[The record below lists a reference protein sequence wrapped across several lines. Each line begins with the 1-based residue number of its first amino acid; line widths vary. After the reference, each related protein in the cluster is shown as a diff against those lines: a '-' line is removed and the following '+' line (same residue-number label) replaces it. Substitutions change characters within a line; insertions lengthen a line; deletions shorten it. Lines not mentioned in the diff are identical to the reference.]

1 MKKKVLIISSI
12 VVAVLLLVGGV
23 FAYFQLR
30 PPTAEEISRYE
41 ELLSEGELF
50 FEGREYS
57 EAVSKYNDA
66 VKVIRTDGRAYSRI
80 VDIYLL
86 KNDFETAQQVAQKA
100 QNAVTS
106 SQASLIYANIAEGY
120 LQLDDFYNTRMNYEI
135 AASLNSNPKVNLG
148 LSKAYIYNNEFGLAK
163 KLLEKEYDSETVDEA
178 KLLYSYIL
186 GTEDVEKAKEIL
198 NSHTISDSS
207 MNSYFEEYSSVLDS
221 LTEDELFNVTK
232 LSRVY
237 VNREYPNLAIR
248 LLEPKAEEIYQYVDA
263 LYFLGKAYLDTNQ
276 YDNAV
281 DTLLKSAS
289 LIGYESHKYWMLAR
303 AYYYKDD
310 LVNAMSYYD
319 MAVGY
324 AGEDLSKELVE
335 EYLDILLDSN
345 QGNKTQ
351 EVFTSIVKTIET
363 EWLYLIGFELY
374 YQLDSEA
381 KFDYYLN
388 QLASMEMDESEQ
400 KEYLFW
406 KIRRNLDASE
416 TENTEQELEQ
426 LLALDR
432 FNPRYYWLKGLYEL
446 SLSDTGAA
454 RNSFELALEY
464 DLEGDVTQE
473 VEVLLAQL

>member
-12 VVAVLLLVGGV
+12 VVAVLLLVGGI
-23 FAYFQLR
+23 FAYLQLR
-30 PPTAEEISRYE
+30 PPTAEEITRYE
-41 ELLSEGELF
+41 KILSEGDLLF
-50 FEGREYS
+50 EAQEYS
-57 EAVSKYNDA
+57 EAVAKYNDA
-66 VKVIRTDGRAYSRI
+66 VKVIRTDGRAYSRM

-86 KNDFETAQQVAQKA
+86 KNDFDTAQQIAQKA
-100 QNAVTS
+100 QNSITA
-106 SQASLIYANIAEGY
+106 SQASLIYADIAERY

-148 LSKAYIYNNEFGLAK
+148 LAKAYIYNDEFGLSK

-178 KLLYSYIL
+178 KLLYAYIL
-186 GTEDVEKAKEIL
+186 GTEDIEKAKKVL
-198 NSHTISDSS
+198 SDYTVSDSNMNSH
-207 MNSYFEEYSSVLDS
+207 FEEYNSVLDS
-221 LTEDELFNVTK
+221 LTEDELFNITK

-237 VNREYPNLAIR
+237 VNRGYPNLAIR
-248 LLEPKAEEIYQYVDA
+248 ILEPKIEEITEYVDA
-263 LYFLGKAYLDTNQ
+263 LYFLGKAYLDTKQ

-281 DTLLKSAS
+281 DTLSKSAG

-324 AGEDLSKELVE
+324 AGDDMSRELVE

-345 QGNKTQ
+345 QANKAQ
-351 EVFTSIVKTIET
+351 EVFTNIVKTVET
-363 EWLYLIGFELY
+363 EWLYLIGLELY
-374 YQLDSEA
+374 HQLDNGA
-381 KFDYYLN
+381 KFDYYLDK
-388 QLASMEMDESEQ
+388 LVSMEMGDSQQ

-406 KIRRNLDASE
+406 KIRRNLDTSE
-416 TENTEQELEQ
+416 TENTEQDLEQ

-432 FNPRYYWLKGLYEL
+432 FNPRYYWLKGLYEI

-454 RNSFELALEY
+454 RNSLELALEY
-464 DLEGDVTQE
+464 DLEGEVTQE
-473 VEVLLAQL
+473 VEDLLAQL